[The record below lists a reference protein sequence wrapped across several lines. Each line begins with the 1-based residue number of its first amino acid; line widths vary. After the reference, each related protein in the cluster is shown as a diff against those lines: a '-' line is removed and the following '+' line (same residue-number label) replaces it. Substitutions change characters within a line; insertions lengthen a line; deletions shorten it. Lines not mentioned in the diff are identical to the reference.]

1 MFVALHTYFRIAA
14 FMYAGAVCCMSFYD
28 NIIIVVRSVA
38 RTYKDEV
45 FCQFVFFALCVYA
58 YRVIECCTGL
68 LTACHLAEGV
78 EHRRY
83 PHLVVHFGG
92 MRFRGIGSGLL
103 EVVFHIV
110 GNHGICAEG
119 T

>member
-68 LTACHLAEGV
+68 RTAKGRNSSSSSV
-78 EHRRY
+78 KSR
-83 PHLVVHFGG
+83 
-92 MRFRGIGSGLL
+92 SL
-103 EVVFHIV
+103 E
-110 GNHGICAEG
+110 CE
-119 T
+119 